1 MKYMLVMHMNPVL
14 WNGLSEDEQLAVH
27 SGHNDYTKLLR
38 ESGELVTTQALAE
51 PARSTTV
58 KVRDGA
64 PVLSGGPYL
73 ESKEFVCGFYL
84 VDVET
89 RERAIELAALLPDAR
104 HTGVEVRQVM
114 FEQGLEM

>member
-14 WNGLSEDEQLAVH
+14 WDGLSEDEQQAVYA
-27 SGHNDYTKLLR
+27 GHGDFMKLLK

-51 PARSTTV
+51 PEKSTTV
-58 KVRDGA
+58 KVRDGG
-64 PVLSGGPYL
+64 PVLSDGPYL
-73 ESKEFVCGFYL
+73 ESKEFVCGLYL

-89 RERAIELAALLPDAR
+89 KARAIELAGLIPDAR
-104 HTGVEVRQVM
+104 HTGIEVRQVM

>member
-14 WNGLSEDEQLAVH
+14 WNGLSEDEQQAVY
-27 SGHNDYTKLLR
+27 SGHGEYTRMLR

-51 PARSTTV
+51 PVQSTTV

-64 PVLSGGPYL
+64 QLLSEGPYL
-73 ESKEFVCGFYL
+73 EHKEFVCGYYL